1 MPSFLN
7 SNEGKLAISKADWP
21 EQLRSFVIPLQ
32 KEYQVEFEN
41 DLISEVKSGDPERKI
56 ITAGKRRLSC
66 YFNLFFH
73 IKDLKR
79 HPLARISLSVPD
91 GDKVLLIQRNKE
103 KETAFIN
110 QLQSLHSQ
118 FIHPQGSSGLALKGN
133 DVLKN
138 NWFFLFMDAMQEM
151 KVTVHGFD
159 ALKNFRFNTS
169 RPQTKIHISSSTDW
183 FDARVD
189 IIFGDQKV
197 TIADVKKALANKQQ
211 FVPLNDGTLGV
222 LPDEWV
228 KRYALL
234 FRVGEGKSN
243 ELRLSRYHLSVID
256 ELYENRN
263 EEELI
268 IHLEKKYEQLK
279 EFKKIKEID
288 PPEHLETYSSS
299 LSGPW
304 ISLAKL
310 SARSKLGRNSCR

>member
-1 MPSFLN
+1 MLN
-7 SNEGKLAISKADWP
+7 SKTNSSVKSKAGI
-21 EQLRSFVIPLQ
+21 R
-32 KEYQVEFEN
+32 KEKSCFRKKGI
-41 DLISEVKSGDPERKI
+41 IS
-56 ITAGKRRLSC
+56 C
-66 YFNLFFH
+66 FNPFFH
-73 IKDLKR
+73 TRDLKPR
-79 HPLARISLSVPD
+79 PSGKDELVVAD

-103 KETAFIN
+103 KESAFLA

-118 FIHPQGSSGLALKGN
+118 FIQPQGSPGLALRGG

-138 NWFFLFMDAMQEM
+138 NWFFLFMDAMQDM
-151 KVTVHGFD
+151 KVTVQGFE

-189 IIFGDQKV
+189 ILFGDQKV

-243 ELRLSRYHLSVID
+243 ELRFSRYHLSVID

-279 EFKKIKEID
+279 EFKTIKEID
-288 PPEHLETYSSS
+288 PPAHLAHILTP
-299 LSGPW
+299 LSGAW
-304 ISLAKL
+304 ISLAEL
-310 SARSKLGRNSCR
+310 SARSKLGRHPCR